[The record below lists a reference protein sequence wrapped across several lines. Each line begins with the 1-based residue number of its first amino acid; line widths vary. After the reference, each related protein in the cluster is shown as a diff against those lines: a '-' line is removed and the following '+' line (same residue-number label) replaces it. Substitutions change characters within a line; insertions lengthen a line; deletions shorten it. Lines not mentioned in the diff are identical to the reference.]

1 MTELGLDLADYQAK
15 GPQQALDSALATVR
29 SYCGWQI
36 VPVSTAEMVSVW
48 SPGGR
53 ALFLPTRKLTA
64 IASITQNGVV
74 LPASSYTFESYGVVK
89 VLPGGY
95 FSTLTKLTVVF
106 THGYAELPD
115 DAKDVVLTLAQRFL
129 TDTRGLVSKT
139 VGPFSENYGSP
150 LGQAEKDKLAPYAI
164 STGFA

>member
-15 GPQQALDSALATVR
+15 GPTQALDAALATVR

-36 VPVSTAEMVSVW
+36 APVSTAESVSVW

-53 ALFLPTRKLTA
+53 ALFLPTRKLTS

-74 LPASSYTFESYGVVK
+74 LLASSYTFESYGVVK
-89 VLPGGY
+89 VVSGY

-106 THGYAELPD
+106 THGYTELPD
-115 DAKDVVLTLAQRFL
+115 DAKDVVLTLADRSL
-129 TDTRGLVSKT
+129 TGTRGLASKS
-139 VGPFSENYGSP
+139 VGPFSENYGLP
-150 LGQAEKDKLAPYAI
+150 LGQAEKDKLDPYRIA
-164 STGFA
+164 TGFA